1 MKTNVSIEL
10 SDSERSYIA
19 NKIDNK
25 TTKRLATRSEISAL
39 VKYLV
44 AAVTN
49 GEGAKP
55 RETGTGIENVDIPD
69 IDRGAWSFIGMEIA
83 PK

>member
-25 TTKRLATRSEISAL
+25 TTKRLATRAEINAL

-44 AAVTN
+44 AAVIS

-55 RETGTGIENVDIPD
+55 RAAGWPAPVDIPD

-83 PK
+83 PR